1 MKNCK
6 FLILQKLLRI
16 NVLKNIQKYYPN
28 KCYPNKCYPN
38 KCYPNKCYFD
48 EGLMTGMGL
57 WLHGVFR
64 EILSLIFEFQPDLTL
79 ARIMCCQMANNTLK
93 ILWCSH
99 RKIFLSMFGHF
110 TTLCMKGLR
119 SIPSKPTLFL
129 KSSLHLFQK
138 RCLICLHLL
147 SS

>member
-1 MKNCK
+1 MYWK
-6 FLILQKLLRI
+6 IY
-16 NVLKNIQKYYPN
+16 KNIIQTN
-28 KCYPNKCYPN
+28 VIQTNVIQTN
-38 KCYPNKCYFD
+38 VIQTNVIQSAFWWR
-48 EGLMTGMGL
+48 THWIL
-57 WLHGVFR
+57 WLHEVFR

-79 ARIMCCQMANNTLK
+79 ARIMCCKMANNTLK

-119 SIPSKPTLFL
+119 SIPSKPTSFL